1 MQSLLSYCDY
11 IAATCARA
19 LDEDLLEEGLVA
31 SVSGPQL
38 DLHPTEGYMLSTAKK
53 LTVTDR
59 WGKQYRI
66 LVEEVVDNG

>member
-1 MQSLLSYCDY
+1 MQNILSYCDY
-11 IAATCARA
+11 IAATCAQA
-19 LDEDLLEEGLVA
+19 LDEDLIGLVS
-31 SVSGPQL
+31 SVRGPQL

-66 LVEEVVDNG
+66 LVEQVVDND

>member
-11 IAATCARA
+11 IAATCAEA
-19 LDEDLLEEGLVA
+19 LDLDLLEEGLIS

-53 LTVTDR
+53 LTVEDCY
-59 WGKQYRI
+59 GKRYRI
-66 LVEEVVDNG
+66 LVEEVVDNL

>member
-1 MQSLLSYCDY
+1 MKNLSSYCDY
-11 IAATCARA
+11 IAATCAEA
-19 LDEDLLEEGLVA
+19 LDSDLLEEGVVA

-38 DLHPTEGYMLSTAKK
+38 DLHPSEGYMLSTAKK

-66 LVEEVVDNG
+66 LVEEVVDND

>member
-1 MQSLLSYCDY
+1 MQNILSYCDY

-19 LDEDLLEEGLVA
+19 LDEDLIGLVS
-31 SVSGPQL
+31 SVRGPQL

-66 LVEEVVDNG
+66 LVEQVVDND

>member
-19 LDEDLLEEGLVA
+19 LDEDLIGLVS
-31 SVSGPQL
+31 SVRGPQL

-66 LVEEVVDNG
+66 LVEQVVDND

>member
-1 MQSLLSYCDY
+1 MKSLLSYCDY

-19 LDEDLLEEGLVA
+19 LDEDLIGLVS
-31 SVSGPQL
+31 SVRGPQL

-66 LVEEVVDNG
+66 LVEQVVDND